1 MPGIVHKTCEIKTE
15 KRLIIPEFY
24 GYDFGRLSKNVWF
37 SGNIQQLRGDLS
49 RATSSMQRSCAPVSE
64 QVLIGPKRG
73 FEFIRINGT
82 RNN

>member
-1 MPGIVHKTCEIKTE
+1 MPDIVHKTCEIETE

-24 GYDFGRLSKNVWF
+24 EYDFGRLSKNVWF
-37 SGNIQQLRGDLS
+37 SGNIQQLWGDLS
-49 RATSSMQRSCAPVSE
+49 HATSSMQRLYAPVSE

-73 FEFIRINGT
+73 FEFIRVNGT